1 MAMLN
6 KLIVAA
12 AAFASLVSAV
22 PYNQQWKRPQIITE
36 TAVTTVNVAVTVW
49 VDENGRVFSTD
60 YPSAASRV
68 MPSTSVIVTSST
80 VATIVSSSSPSSAS
94 PSVPKATTSVVVT
107 PVVTTPAAAPSTTLT
122 TQAAPTTS
130 AYVAP
135 AAPTTVKTTTAA
147 ASTISPVSNAVSGS
161 TRSTPDG
168 PCVGSASNCVGD
180 ITHWDGGLGA
190 CGWNVDSNSQMQI
203 ALPVGL
209 MGPLSNS
216 NPYCGQSVTVKNPNT
231 GATVQATV
239 GDKCMGCT
247 GYSIDLTNALFNA
260 IGGGC
265 DGRCGGFQWW
275 FN

>member
-1 MAMLN
+1 MIT
-6 KLIVAA
+6 KIVVAA
-12 AAFASLVSAV
+12 AALAPLVSAV
-22 PYNQQWKRPQIITE
+22 PYNPQWKGMNMITE
-36 TAVTTVNVAVTVW
+36 TAITTVNVAVTVW

-60 YPSAASRV
+60 YPTAAGRV
-68 MPSTSVIVTSST
+68 VPSTSASTTSST
-80 VATIVSSSSPSSAS
+80 VALSSSPSSAA
-94 PSVPKATTSVVVT
+94 PSVPKATTSVV
-107 PVVTTPAAAPSTTLT
+107 TTPAVSTPVAAPSTSMT
-122 TQAAPTTS
+122 TQAAVTTP

-135 AAPTTVKTTTAA
+135 APSTTAKTTAA
-147 ASTISPVSNAVSGS
+147 AVVSPVANAVSSSNSGS
-161 TRSTPDG
+161 ARSAPNG
-168 PCVGSASNCVGD
+168 PCIGSDSNCVGD

-190 CGWNVDSNSQMQI
+190 CGWNVDTNSQMQI

-216 NPYCGQSVTVKNPNT
+216 NPYCGQSVTIKNPNT